1 MEKVVEWIRNKVED
15 AGAKGVV
22 VGMSGG
28 LDSSVVA
35 VLCKKAT
42 NVLGLIMPCFT
53 NPEDIEDAKSVANLF
68 EIPTRV
74 VDLTP
79 VFEKLF
85 FQLEGREYTGERDLA
100 SANVKPRLRMTTLY
114 YFANKMNYLVAG
126 TGNKSELS
134 IGYFTK
140 YGDGGVDILPIGHL
154 LKTEVRELAKKL
166 GIPEKIIKKIPS
178 AGLWEGQ
185 TDEGEI
191 GMSYESLDRI
201 LSSINSIKEGK
212 EVERVKEMIKKAKHK
227 RKPPEIFEPK

>member
-1 MEKVVEWIRNKVED
+1 
-15 AGAKGVV
+15 
-22 VGMSGG
+22 
-28 LDSSVVA
+28 
-35 VLCKKAT
+35 
-42 NVLGLIMPCFT
+42 
-53 NPEDIEDAKSVANLF
+53 
-68 EIPTRV
+68 
-74 VDLTP
+74 
-79 VFEKLF
+79 LF
-85 FQLEGREYTGERDLA
+85 FQLEGREYAGERDLA